1 MVRLTLSHIVAI
13 LPLLINLLVA
23 VVSGG
28 SYYTR
33 MYDGSNIV
41 ICRVHIIDEHN
52 RSFSFEKDEVDAKEN
67 ASLFVFSG
75 SDTEVG
81 FPSSSTT
88 RRRRDAV
95 PSNNSC
101 SNSALVSLLMLRGGA
116 AASVS
121 IAAFNPFPSGYHPF
135 GYGITDLGRSYLE
148 FDGSIDSDI
157 GKFLS
162 TFKGGASDGGGGSG
176 SGKRKST
183 ATMKDQWLEIVRVAK
198 TGQSMR
204 IYRRLDEIVD
214 FCIKAG
220 FLD

>member
-13 LPLLINLLVA
+13 LPLLINQLV
-23 VVSGG
+23 VVSGA
-28 SYYTR
+28 SYYAR
-33 MYDGSNIV
+33 LYDGSNV
-41 ICRVHIIDEHN
+41 FICRVHVIEHN
-52 RSFSFEKDEVDAKEN
+52 RSISFEKDEVDAKEN

-75 SDTEVG
+75 SETEVG
-81 FPSSSTT
+81 FPSTSTT
-88 RRRRDAV
+88 RRRRDVV

-162 TFKGGASDGGGGSG
+162 TFKGGAGDGGGG

-204 IYRRLDEIVD
+204 IYRRLDDIIA

>member
-13 LPLLINLLVA
+13 LPLLINQL

-33 MYDGSNIV
+33 LYDGSNIF
-41 ICRVHIIDEHN
+41 ICRVHVIET
-52 RSFSFEKDEVDAKEN
+52 SFEKDEVDAKEN

-75 SDTEVG
+75 SETEGG
-81 FPSSSTT
+81 FPSTFIT
-88 RRRRDAV
+88 RRRRGVV

-162 TFKGGASDGGGGSG
+162 TFKGGAGDGGGG

-204 IYRRLDEIVD
+204 IYRRLDDIIA

>member
-13 LPLLINLLVA
+13 LPLLVNQLV

-33 MYDGSNIV
+33 LYDNDSNIF
-41 ICRVHIIDEHN
+41 ICRVQVIEHN

-75 SDTEVG
+75 SETEVG
-81 FPSSSTT
+81 FPSSSAT
-88 RRRRDAV
+88 RRRRDVV

-135 GYGITDLGRSYLE
+135 GYGITDLGLSYLE

-162 TFKGGASDGGGGSG
+162 TFKGGAGDGGGG

-204 IYRRLDEIVD
+204 IYRRLDDIIA